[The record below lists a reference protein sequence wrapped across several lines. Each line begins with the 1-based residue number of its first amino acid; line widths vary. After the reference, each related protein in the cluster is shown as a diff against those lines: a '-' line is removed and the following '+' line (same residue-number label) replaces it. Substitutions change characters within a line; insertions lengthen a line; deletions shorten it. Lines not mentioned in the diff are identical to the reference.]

1 MNKMNERSVSSQ
13 EQEAKRYEASYE
25 SRYKRADALEKKL
38 LKKLLDPFVDA
49 QRLLEV
55 GCGTAHFTRWM
66 ESLGFECCGVDIS
79 IFMLKEAQGM
89 WIQGCLLQCE
99 ASHLPFRTK
108 SMDVV
113 VYVTSLEFMPDL
125 ETVLTE
131 AGRVAKKG
139 MVIGLINKWSL
150 HTLRKMLQAKGGSN
164 QFYRN
169 ASFYSIRDMKR
180 RLNKVLKGQK
190 IINWRTTVFPR
201 IFGNLE
207 SSCFPFGA
215 FLGIAVKLDEK
226 YD

>member
-1 MNKMNERSVSSQ
+1 MSKMNERSVYSQ
-13 EQEAKRYEASYE
+13 EQAAKRYEASYE
-25 SRYKRADALEKKL
+25 SKYKRADALEKKL
-38 LKKLLDPFVDA
+38 LKKLLEQFGDA

-66 ESLGFECCGVDIS
+66 ESLGFECYGVDIS
-79 IFMLKEAQGM
+79 MFMLKEARKMWVQGR
-89 WIQGCLLQCE
+89 LLQCE
-99 ASHLPFRTK
+99 SSHLPLRTK

-125 ETVLTE
+125 DTVLTE

-139 MVIGLINKWSL
+139 MVIGLMNKWSL
-150 HTLRKMLQAKGGSN
+150 STLRKMLQAKVGSN

-169 ASFYSIRDMKR
+169 ASFYSIRDMER
-180 RLNKVLKGQK
+180 RLNKILKGHR
-190 IINWRTTVFPR
+190 ITNWRTTVFPR
-201 IFGNLE
+201 VFVNLE

-215 FLGIAVKLDEK
+215 FLGIAVKLDDK

>member
-1 MNKMNERSVSSQ
+1 MSGMNEKSVYSQ
-13 EQEAKRYEASYE
+13 EQTAKQYEASYE
-25 SRYKRADALEKKL
+25 NKYKRADTLEKRL
-38 LKKLLDPFVDA
+38 LKKLLEQFGDA

-79 IFMLKEAQGM
+79 IFMLKEAQKM

-125 ETVLTE
+125 VKVLTE

-150 HTLRKMLQAKGGSN
+150 PTLRKMLQTKRGRD

-169 ASFYSIRDMKR
+169 ARFYSIRDMKR
-180 RLNKVLKGQK
+180 KLRQKLKGYSIK
-190 IINWRTTVFPR
+190 NWRTTVFPS

-207 SSCFPFGA
+207 SSRFPFGA
-215 FLGIAVKLDEK
+215 FLGIAVTLDDK
-226 YD
+226 NA

>member
-79 IFMLKEAQGM
+79 FFMLKEARGM

-99 ASHLPFRTK
+99 SSHLPFRTK

-113 VYVTSLEFMPDL
+113 VYVTSLEFMPNL
-125 ETVLTE
+125 EAVLTE
-131 AGRVAKKG
+131 AERVAKKG
-139 MVIGLINKWSL
+139 MVIGLMNKWSL
-150 HTLRKMLQAKGGSN
+150 HTLRKRFEAKGGSN

-169 ASFYSIRDMKR
+169 ASFYSISDMKR
-180 RLNKVLKGQK
+180 RLNKVIKRQK
-190 IINWRTTVFPR
+190 IISWRTTVFPR

-207 SSCFPFGA
+207 SSFFPFGA
-215 FLGIAVKLDEK
+215 FLGIAVKLDDK
-226 YD
+226 HD

>member
-1 MNKMNERSVSSQ
+1 MSKMNERSVSSQ
-13 EQEAKRYEASYE
+13 EQAAKRYEASYE

-38 LKKLLDPFVDA
+38 LKKLLDQFDDA

>member
-1 MNKMNERSVSSQ
+1 MSKMNEKSVYSK
-13 EQEAKRYEASYE
+13 EQAAKQYEASYE
-25 SRYKRADALEKKL
+25 SKYKRADALEKKL
-38 LKKLLDPFVDA
+38 LKKLLEQFGDA

-66 ESLGFECCGVDIS
+66 HSLGFECCGVDIS
-79 IFMLKEAQGM
+79 MFMLKEARGM
-89 WIQGCLLQCE
+89 WVQGCLLQCE
-99 ASHLPFRTK
+99 SSHLPFRTK

-139 MVIGLINKWSL
+139 MVIGLMNKWSL
-150 HTLRKMLQAKGGSN
+150 PTLRKMRQAKGGSN

-180 RLNKVLKGQK
+180 ILSRNLKGCR
-190 IINWRTTVFPR
+190 ITNWRTTVFPR

-207 SSCFPFGA
+207 SSYFPFGA
-215 FLGIAVKLDEK
+215 FLGIAVKLDDK

>member
-1 MNKMNERSVSSQ
+1 MSKMNEKSVYSQ
-13 EQEAKRYEASYE
+13 EQAAKQYEASYE
-25 SRYKRADALEKKL
+25 SRYKRADTLEKKL
-38 LKKLLDPFVDA
+38 LKKLLDQFDDA

>member
-1 MNKMNERSVSSQ
+1 
-13 EQEAKRYEASYE
+13 
-25 SRYKRADALEKKL
+25 
-38 LKKLLDPFVDA
+38 
-49 QRLLEV
+49 
-55 GCGTAHFTRWM
+55 
-66 ESLGFECCGVDIS
+66 
-79 IFMLKEAQGM
+79 MLKEAQGM

-139 MVIGLINKWSL
+139 MVIGLINNWSL